1 MAMTIPKAKNQKN
14 TEKGKIQK
22 SKKKMRKDEKYEK
35 KKGN

>member
-22 SKKKMRKDEKYEK
+22 SKKKNFMMTV
-35 KKGN
+35 